1 MAGGGMTD
9 SCDGFASLHPAL
21 RYHIVNT
28 LGWAQLRPLQ
38 ESAVGPVLGGYDVL
52 LAAPTA
58 GGKTEA
64 VMLPLLSRAEAGHWR
79 GLSMLYVCPLRA
91 LLNNLEPRLAAMA
104 GWLGR
109 RAELWHGD
117 VAATA
122 RRRIAADPPD
132 ILLTTP
138 ESLEAMLL
146 SAQTDHRWLFA
157 GLRAVVVDEL
167 HAFAGDDRGWHLL
180 GVIARLTR
188 LAGRPVQ
195 RIALSAT
202 TGNPDELLSWLAD
215 GSPAP
220 RTVIRPPA
228 SGETPAEA
236 GLDYVG
242 SLGGA
247 ATVIARLHQ
256 SAKRLAFCD
265 SRAQAEQLATAL
277 HGYGVQTFV
286 SHSSLSKDARRQAE
300 AAFASG
306 SGCVIVATST
316 LELGIDVGD
325 LDHVFQIDAPP
336 TVAAFLQRLGRT
348 GRRPGTTRNAMLL
361 ATRPGALWAGAALLL
376 LWQRGYVE
384 PVVPPALPRHIVAQQ
399 LLGLVLQE
407 RRLARGDTLGWL
419 GGLADVPGAGEVL
432 DHLVAEGFLAEDGGL
447 VWAGPRAEQEFGRR
461 FFLDLTSAFTAD
473 PEFTVVYGRDVLGE
487 VPALALAAQHGDG
500 PPVILLG
507 GRSWVV
513 THVDWRRRKARAE
526 PSERPGRSR
535 WGSGGWAMPH
545 ALARAHYDMLAGRDP
560 DVQISRRAR
569 AGLAELR
576 AEHPFAG
583 QGSGFST
590 VLVRHGPTAV
600 AWWTFAGLAANRAL
614 ASGLADMTDPGAAVT
629 GLALPLR
636 PEVSAGQLRH
646 VLKSRR
652 ERLLAT
658 APPVDEQAIESL
670 KFSAAIPRELARD
683 TVSRRLADRSAVR
696 DTLDTPLNALTM

>member
-1 MAGGGMTD
+1 MTQESMTGGCGA
-9 SCDGFASLHPAL
+9 FASLHPAL
-21 RYHIVNT
+21 RYHVINT
-28 LGWAQLRPLQ
+28 LGWAELRPLQ
-38 ESAVGPVLGGYDVL
+38 ESAVGPVLGGHDVL

-64 VMLPLLSRAEAGHWR
+64 VILPLLSRAEAGHWR
-79 GLSMLYVCPLRA
+79 GLSVLYVCPLRA

-104 GWLGR
+104 EWLGR
-109 RAELWHGD
+109 RAVVWHGD
-117 VAATA
+117 VAASA
-122 RRRIAADPPD
+122 RRKIAADPPD

-157 GLRAVVVDEL
+157 DLRAVVVDEL

-180 GVIARLTR
+180 GVLARLTR
-188 LAGRPVQ
+188 LAGRRVQ

-202 TGNPDELLSWLAD
+202 VGNPAELLSWLAD
-215 GSPAP
+215 GSRAP
-220 RTVIRPPA
+220 QTIVRLPA
-228 SGETPAEA
+228 STDVAAEA

-242 SLGGA
+242 SLRGA

-256 SAKRLAFCD
+256 SAKRLVFCD

-277 HGYGVQTFV
+277 RSYGVQTFV

-325 LDHVFQIDAPP
+325 LDYVFQIDAPP

-348 GRRPGTTRNAMLL
+348 GRRPGTARNAMLL
-361 ATRPGALWAGAALLL
+361 ATQPGALWTGAALLL

-384 PVVPPALPRHIVAQQ
+384 PVFPPALPRHIVAQQ

-407 RRLARGDTLGWL
+407 RRLARVDMLGWL

-432 DHLVAEGFLAEDGGL
+432 DHLVAEGFLAEDAGL
-447 VWAGPRAEQEFGRR
+447 VWAGQRAEQEFGRR
-461 FFLDLTSAFTAD
+461 FFLDLTSAFTSD
-473 PEFTVVYGRDVLGE
+473 PGFTVVYGRDVLGE
-487 VPALALAAQHGDG
+487 VPALALAGRRGDG
-500 PPVILLG
+500 QPVILLG
-507 GRSWVV
+507 GRSWAV

-526 PSERPGRSR
+526 PSERLGRSR

-545 ALARAHYDMLAGRDP
+545 ALARAHYDVLAGQDP

-569 AGLAELR
+569 AGLADLR
-576 AEHPFAG
+576 AEHPFAS
-583 QGSGFST
+583 QSSAFST
-590 VLVRHGPTAV
+590 FLVRRGSAAV

-614 ASGLADMTDPGAAVT
+614 ASGLADMTEPGAPVT
-629 GLALPLR
+629 GLALILR
-636 PEVSAGQLRH
+636 PDVSPGQLRH
-646 VLKSRR
+646 VLVSRR
-652 ERLLAT
+652 EHLLAAT
-658 APPVDEQAIESL
+658 PSVDDQAIESL
-670 KFSAAIPRELARD
+670 KFSVAIPRALARD
-683 TVSRRLADRSAVR
+683 TVGQRLVDPKAVQE
-696 DTLDTPLNALTM
+696 TLHAPLDAVTA

>member
-1 MAGGGMTD
+1 MTD
-9 SCDGFASLHPAL
+9 SCDAFVSLHPAL
-21 RYHIVNT
+21 RYHVINT
-28 LGWAQLRPLQ
+28 LGWAELRPLQ
-38 ESAVGPVLGGYDVL
+38 ESAVGPVLGGHDVL

-79 GLSMLYVCPLRA
+79 GLSVLYVCPLRA
-91 LLNNLEPRLAAMA
+91 LLNNLEPRLAVMA

-109 RAELWHGD
+109 RVAVWHGD
-117 VAATA
+117 IAASV
-122 RRRIAADPPD
+122 RRRIAADSPD

-157 GLRAVVVDEL
+157 DLRAVVVDEL

-180 GVIARLTR
+180 GVLARLAR
-188 LAGRPVQ
+188 LAGREVQ

-202 TGNPDELLSWLAD
+202 VGNPAELLSWLAD

-220 RTVIRPPA
+220 RTIVKPPA
-228 SGETPAEA
+228 SREVPAEA

-242 SLGGA
+242 SLRGA

-277 HGYGVQTFV
+277 HSYGVQTFV

-325 LDHVFQIDAPP
+325 LDHVFQVDAPP

-348 GRRPGTTRNAMLL
+348 GRRPGTVRNAMLL
-361 ATRPGALWAGAALLL
+361 ATRPGTLWTGAALLL

-384 PVVPPALPRHIVAQQ
+384 PVFPPALPRHIVAQQ

-407 RRLARGDTLGWL
+407 RRLPRADVLGWL

-432 DHLVAEGFLAEDGGL
+432 DYLVAEGFLAEDGGL

-461 FFLDLTSAFTAD
+461 FFLDLTSAFTSD
-473 PEFTVVYGRDVLGE
+473 PGFTVVYGRDVLGE
-487 VPALALAAQHGDG
+487 VPALTLADRRGDG

-513 THVDWRRRKARAE
+513 THVDWRHHKAEAE
-526 PSERPGRSR
+526 PSDRLGQSR

-545 ALARAHYDMLAGRDP
+545 ALARTHYDVLAGQDP

-576 AEHPFAG
+576 AEHPLAV
-583 QGSGFST
+583 QGSAFST
-590 VLVRHGPTAV
+590 FLVRHGSTRL

-614 ASGLADMTDPGAAVT
+614 ATGLADLADPGAPIT
-629 GLALPLR
+629 DLALPLQL
-636 PEVSAGQLRH
+636 EVSPGQMRQ
-646 VLKSRR
+646 VLGSRR
-652 ERLLAT
+652 ELLLAAT
-658 APPVDEQAIESL
+658 PPVDDQAVDNL
-670 KFSAAIPRELARD
+670 KFSAAIPRALARD
-683 TVSRRLADRSAVR
+683 TLSGRLSDPKAVR
-696 DTLDTPLNALTM
+696 ETLDAPLNAVTM

>member
-1 MAGGGMTD
+1 
-9 SCDGFASLHPAL
+9 LHPAL
-21 RYHIVNT
+21 QYHVVNT
-28 LGWAQLRPLQ
+28 LGWAELRPLQ
-38 ESAVGPVLGGYDVL
+38 ASAVGPVLGGQDVL

-79 GLSMLYVCPLRA
+79 GLSVLYVCPLRA

-109 RAELWHGD
+109 RAAVWHSD
-117 VAATA
+117 VAASA

-146 SAQTDHRWLFA
+146 SAQTDHRYLFA
-157 GLRAVVVDEL
+157 DLRAVVVDEL

-180 GVIARLTR
+180 GVLARLTR
-188 LAGRPVQ
+188 LAGRQVQ

-202 TGNPDELLSWLAD
+202 VGNPAELVGWLAD

-220 RTVIRPPA
+220 RTIVRPPA
-228 SGETPAEA
+228 SAEVPAEA

-242 SLGGA
+242 SLRGA

-256 SAKRLAFCD
+256 GAKRLVFCD

-277 HGYGVQTFV
+277 RSYGVRTFV
-286 SHSSLSKDARRQAE
+286 SHSSLSKDARQQAE

-316 LELGIDVGD
+316 LELGVDVGD
-325 LDHVFQIDAPP
+325 LDHVFQVDAPP

-348 GRRPGTTRNAMLL
+348 GRRPGTVRNAMLL
-361 ATRPGALWAGAALLL
+361 ATRPGVLWTGASLLL

-407 RRLARGDTLGWL
+407 RRLARRDMLGWL

-432 DHLVAEGFLAEDGGL
+432 DHLVAKGFLAEDAGL
-447 VWAGPRAEQEFGRR
+447 VWAGPRAEREFGRR
-461 FFLDLTSAFTAD
+461 FFLDLTSAFTSD
-473 PEFTVVYGRDVLGE
+473 PGFTVVHGRDVLGE
-487 VPALALAAQHGDG
+487 VPALVLAARRGDS

-507 GRSWVV
+507 GRSWAV
-513 THVDWRRRKARAE
+513 THVDWRRRQARVE
-526 PSERPGRSR
+526 PSARPGRAR
-535 WGSGGWAMPH
+535 WASGGWAMSH
-545 ALARAHYDMLAGRDP
+545 ALARAHFDVLAGRDP
-560 DVQISRRAR
+560 EGQISRRAR

-576 AEHPFAG
+576 AEHGFVA
-583 QGSGFST
+583 QGSAFST
-590 VLVRHGPTAV
+590 LLVRQSSAAP

-614 ASGLADMTDPGAAVT
+614 ASGLAEITDPGAPVT
-629 GLALPLR
+629 DLALPLR
-636 PEVSAGQLRH
+636 PEVSPGQLRH
-646 VLKSRR
+646 VLGSQR
-652 ERLLAT
+652 ERLLAAGPT
-658 APPVDEQAIESL
+658 VDDQAIENL
-670 KFSAAIPRELARD
+670 KFSAAIPRTLARE
-683 TVSRRLADRSAVR
+683 TVSRRLADQKAVQE
-696 DTLDTPLNALTM
+696 TLDAPLNAVTV